1 MTNPEEFITDAV
13 DANLKDLVDKFMHVD
28 MGPLEDLKQWMLEF
42 ALRIRQIRKLA
53 LYNYIE
59 IDGVR
64 YVKASE
70 LLMMME

>member
-1 MTNPEEFITDAV
+1 MSVPDDFITDSEDGRLKELIDKWGPV
-13 DANLKDLVDKFMHVD
+13 DF
-28 MGPLEDLKQWMLEF
+28 GPLNELKGLMLEH

-70 LLMMME
+70 VLLMME